1 MKTHVLDANAL
12 YRYLTNGDGAEQVEK
27 LLEQAVAAGS
37 VALMSVVNWGEVHY
51 TLSRKIGIPEA
62 DAILQSLE
70 QLPITII
77 DLDKQQTRSAAILKS
92 SFGLP
97 YADCFAAALAGRT
110 GVLVTADTKDFN
122 RIPWLSTLPLPAHR
136 AKKP

>member
-12 YRYLTNGDGAEQVEK
+12 YRYLTNGDGADQVER
-27 LLEQAVAAGS
+27 LLEQTVAAGS

-51 TLSRKIGIPEA
+51 TLSRKVGIAEA
-62 DAILQSLE
+62 DVILQSLE
-70 QLPITII
+70 QLPITIVA
-77 DLDKQQTRSAAILKS
+77 LDKQQTRAAAILKS

-97 YADCFAAALAGRT
+97 YADCFAAALTGRT
-110 GVLVTADTKDFN
+110 GVLVTADAKDFN

-136 AKKP
+136 ARKS